1 MVKIKVESL
10 ANEPT
15 QNEIVKEE
23 DSSDGEAPEPIEEMK
38 TKPTKKTPPQK
49 MVSCPNC
56 GKEMLQKTFRYYHS
70 LKCKPNQEEPAP
82 VAPPRPEKIEVSFDG
97 RKATTAGNIQR
108 LISKAF

>member
-23 DSSDGEAPEPIEEMK
+23 SSSDGEAPEPIEEMK

-49 MVSCPNC
+49 NGFMPKLWQGNAAKNPQVLP
-56 GKEMLQKTFRYYHS
+56 LF
-70 LKCKPNQEEPAP
+70 
-82 VAPPRPEKIEVSFDG
+82 EV
-97 RKATTAGNIQR
+97 
-108 LISKAF
+108 

>member
-10 ANEPT
+10 PNEPE

-23 DSSDGEAPEPIEEMK
+23 SSSDGEAPEPIEEVPAR
-38 TKPTKKTPPQK
+38 TTKKTPPQK
-49 MVSCPNC
+49 MVSCPSC
-56 GKEMLQKTFRYYHS
+56 GKEMLQKTYRYYHS
-70 LKCKPNQEEPAP
+70 LKCKPQQEEPAP

-97 RKATTAGNIQR
+97 RRNNHSGNIQR